1 MSSQKPKAITDENI
15 DKAIAWYEANL
26 DVVAAALPISTPG
39 VLYKKGYSE
48 PLSRPIK
55 AWKDGKTPLNLAICY
70 IYRPIKA
77 LYSYLEAQK

>member
-1 MSSQKPKAITDENI
+1 MSKKRPKTITDENI

-26 DVVAAALPISTPG
+26 EEITAVLPISTPG

-48 PLSRPIK
+48 SLSKPVQ

-77 LYSYLEAQK
+77 FYSYLEAQK